1 MQGVD
6 GLNQLGGLRGLW
18 MWALCLGAA
27 EEDPEEHLPCG
38 SHSHMEKESG
48 ILRNIL
54 EWLELR
60 SQKITGW

>member
-1 MQGVD
+1 
-6 GLNQLGGLRGLW
+6 

-27 EEDPEEHLPCG
+27 EEDPEEDLPCG